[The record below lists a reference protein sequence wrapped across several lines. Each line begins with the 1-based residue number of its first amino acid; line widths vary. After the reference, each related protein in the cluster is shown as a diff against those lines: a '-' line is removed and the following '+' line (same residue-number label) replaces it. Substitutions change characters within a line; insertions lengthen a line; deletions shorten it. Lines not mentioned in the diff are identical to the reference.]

1 MLTGR
6 CHWFE
11 LSIAHQSL
19 LSAKRPGN
27 FIGADRRCC
36 QQERKT
42 AVVSRCKIAYGRY
55 LQALLTKREIE
66 LKLSQCKIQ

>member
-19 LSAKRPGN
+19 LSAKRLRQ
-27 FIGADRRCC
+27 FRRRDRRCC

-42 AVVSRCKIAYGRY
+42 AVVSRRKIGYGRY
-55 LQALLTKREIE
+55 LQALLTKSEIE

>member
-11 LSIAHQSL
+11 LIIASRFSPQRDS
-19 LSAKRPGN
+19 GN
-27 FIGADRRCC
+27 FVGSDRRCC

-42 AVVSRCKIAYGRY
+42 AVVSSQNRYGQFAG
-55 LQALLTKREIE
+55 LIN
-66 LKLSQCKIQ
+66 

>member
-11 LSIAHQSL
+11 LILAYQSL
-19 LSAKRPGN
+19 LSAKRLRQFVGS
-27 FIGADRRCC
+27 DRRCC

-42 AVVSRCKIAYGRY
+42 AVVSRRKIAYGRY
-55 LQALLTKREIE
+55 LQALLTKSEIE